1 MPAPVP
7 DPPERPAMP
16 TLSRR
21 LFCLMGLALAG
32 LSPARAAGGTR
43 ALPLRQ
49 DLPDGGRLVVTLT
62 PLGDRPAP

>member
-1 MPAPVP
+1 MPA
-7 DPPERPAMP
+7 
-16 TLSRR
+16 LSRR

-43 ALPLRQ
+43 ALPLRR